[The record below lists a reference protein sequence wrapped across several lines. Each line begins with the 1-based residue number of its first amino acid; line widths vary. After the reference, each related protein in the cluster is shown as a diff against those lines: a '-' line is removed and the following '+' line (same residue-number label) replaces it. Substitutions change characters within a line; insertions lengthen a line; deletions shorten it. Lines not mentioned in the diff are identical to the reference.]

1 MDDGKRKRN
10 HQKKTNLKLYQNK
23 RSLAYLHRNFDT
35 IKVAVHF
42 YAQMPKQRNL

>member
-1 MDDGKRKRN
+1 M
-10 HQKKTNLKLYQNK
+10 QKKTHLKLYQNK